1 MWRSVNASFSKYS
14 IELAQLLCRCLK
26 DPFKEKALARYKLNL
41 KQTNYANGVPQAPE
55 KNDTPNEIAKIFTL
69 TDRNSGNVCFLRN
82 TYLEQEDVPK
92 ECTCTFARLQ
102 RMELE
107 CANEQVTNPKNC
119 DQNMCETCCI
129 LSLSP
134 KFKKDF
140 SKSGAPV
147 NCKMRCFN
155 SPTVTDITQ
164 DSMQILND
172 YLLRIDS
179 LYNIQHPKA
188 HIEESK
194 FGLFDN
200 PVETEVP
207 TQYQI
212 LPINKKEDTL

>member
-1 MWRSVNASFSKYS
+1 MEVANMYNLISMYIIYMCVFGKITISIQIESKS
-14 IELAQLLCRCLK
+14 SE
-26 DPFKEKALARYKLNL
+26 D
-41 KQTNYANGVPQAPE
+41 NYTPTLE
-55 KNDTPNEIAKIFTL
+55 KNNIPNEIAKIFTL
-69 TDRNSGNVCFLRN
+69 TDRNSANVCFLRN

-102 RMELE
+102 RIELE
-107 CANEQVTNPKNC
+107 CANEQVTNRKNC
-119 DQNMCETCCI
+119 DQNVCETCCI
-129 LSLSP
+129 LSLSS

-179 LYNIQHPKA
+179 LYNIQHPKV
-188 HIEESK
+188 HIEDSK
-194 FGLFDN
+194 FELIN
-200 PVETEVP
+200 NAAEKEVP

-212 LPINKKEDTL
+212 LPLNKKDDSL